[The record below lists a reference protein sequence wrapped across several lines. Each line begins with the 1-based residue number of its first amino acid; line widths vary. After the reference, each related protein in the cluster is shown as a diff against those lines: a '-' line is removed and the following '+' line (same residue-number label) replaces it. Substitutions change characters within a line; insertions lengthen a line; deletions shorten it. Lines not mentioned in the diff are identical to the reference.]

1 MNCRMGKISAACRP
15 HLARSAAVAVIV
27 GTVLCAINQID
38 VLLADRATGSTWL
51 KVALTYLVPFL
62 VSNYGI
68 LSATRSTAPHGS
80 LSSNRRVIT
89 RIGGSHAAGRGVRPP
104 SSRLSRIPGQET
116 RSGRWRA
123 LGLSVV
129 QSLGGAG
136 RRIWV

>member
-1 MNCRMGKISAACRP
+1 VIAASALSLLYPAD
-15 HLARSAAVAVIV
+15 
-27 GTVLCAINQID
+27 GID
-38 VLLADRATGSTWL
+38 GYPREAFLADLVSEAASDIRG
-51 KVALTYLVPFL
+51 ALDGGAHSVPFL

-89 RIGGSHAAGRGVRPP
+89 RIGGSDAAGRGVRPP